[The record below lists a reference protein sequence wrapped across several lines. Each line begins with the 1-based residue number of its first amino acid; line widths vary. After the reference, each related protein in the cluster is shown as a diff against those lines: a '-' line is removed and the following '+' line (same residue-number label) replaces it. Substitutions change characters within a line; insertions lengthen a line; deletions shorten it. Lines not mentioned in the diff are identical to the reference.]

1 MESRPHQKGG
11 GGGRR
16 DTGGQLGL
24 VGVSWGRLGSV
35 RIGSDRFGSVRIGS
49 DARDRRLSAFWF
61 LGVPPAD
68 PKERFGCGRVA
79 ADRCGSPRIAADRA
93 DGCLENLV
101 GAGVCLDAPNRPNDT
116 KETFTWT
123 SRTCKR

>member
-11 GGGRR
+11 GPEG
-16 DTGGQLGL
+16 TQE
-24 VGVSWGRLGSV
+24 VSWGWLGSVGVGWGRFGSV
-35 RIGSDRFGSVRIGS
+35 RIGSDRFGCTGPASERILVPGRTPSGPQRAVRMRQG
-49 DARDRRLSAFWF
+49 
-61 LGVPPAD
+61 
-68 PKERFGCGRVA
+68 
-79 ADRCGSPRIAADRA
+79 RCGSLRIAADRA

-123 SRTCKR
+123 SRTFKR